1 VRFLGALVLS
11 LVATAASAA
20 DIDVVRQN
28 FIDYYTAGGADRS
41 APRLRDAIGGLE
53 GQARQV
59 TAPGFLLSDGSWN
72 DINYA
77 EKPDGGWSP
86 WEHSRRLIV
95 MAKAYRTPGQALYG
109 NATLRTQIE
118 SALGY
123 TRNFYGA
130 TILPTGNWWF
140 WTIGIPLDLAPTL
153 VLMRGDIDPKI
164 YDDLVLALQV
174 RIGSSPTSR
183 GIIGPIPTG
192 ENLVWTSYTHLC
204 LALLKD
210 DVARLALVR
219 DAMAKVTL
227 PTTGEGIK
235 SDASFHQHGAQ
246 LYTGGYGGSF
256 ANDVA
261 KYALFTRGTQYG
273 LPPASL
279 AAFSDYVADGVAWSL
294 YGNYFDVSVISR
306 EVARESTTGYNGIA
320 ALLQASQFDSPRS
333 AEIRA
338 ATARMLQT
346 WTWGLPTELA
356 GLAAIAERARWTP
369 AWPEGHRHYFN
380 SDYTVHRRNGW
391 YASVKM
397 FSTRTKSGESTN
409 DENVRGSRQ
418 SDGRFYL
425 VLRGDEYFG
434 RNVWPALDWTRLP
447 GTTVEQKPTTADAT
461 YGYGTR
467 TFAGGTGDGWNGV
480 SAMELSPLNSTLF
493 ARKSFFFFDDAIVF
507 LTNSITSPAGNRVET
522 IVNQWPLLNNAS
534 QVTSGSDWSV
544 LENVGTWFPSAQPV
558 QTVRETRNGTW
569 AALGGSSDTT
579 QHSRSFV
586 TTYIDHGTSPMNATA
601 EYVLV
606 PNVTASAMR
615 TWAASRPLSILANTT
630 QVSAVRDLRDQS
642 LGIVFWSAT
651 SIDGIQSD
659 AAAVVY
665 LTTSANGRTMTLSA
679 ADPNGAAAGIVRL
692 TIPGRWRATGAK
704 ATAGVRSTVVEIPK
718 AGGKTTQV
726 TLESLVVPKRRST
739 GR

>member
-1 VRFLGALVLS
+1 MRFLGALVLS

-28 FIDYYTAGGADRS
+28 FVDYYTAGGADRT
-41 APRLRDAIGGLE
+41 APRMRDAIGGLE
-53 GQARQV
+53 SQARQV

-72 DINYA
+72 DINYT
-77 EKPDGGWSP
+77 ERPDGGWSP
-86 WEHSRRLIV
+86 WEHSRRLII
-95 MAKAYRTPGQALYG
+95 MAKAYRTPGQALHG
-109 NATLRTQIE
+109 NPMLRTQIE

-130 TILPTGNWWF
+130 TVLPLGNWWF

-153 VLMRGDIDPKI
+153 VLMRGDVDPKI
-164 YDDLVLALQV
+164 YDDLVLALST
-174 RIGSSPTSR
+174 RIGSSPTGR
-183 GIIGPIPTG
+183 GIVGPVPTG
-192 ENLVWTSYTHLC
+192 QNLVWSSYTHLC

-219 DAMAKVTL
+219 DAMAKATL

-273 LPPASL
+273 LPPVSL

-320 ALLQASQFDSPRS
+320 ALLQASQFDSPR
-333 AEIRA
+333 AMEIRA
-338 ATARMLQT
+338 AAARMLQT
-346 WTWGLPTELA
+346 WNWGLPTELA
-356 GLAAIAERARWTP
+356 GLAAITERARWTP

-434 RNVWPALDWTRLP
+434 RNIWPAFDWTRLP
-447 GTTVEQKPTTADAT
+447 GTTVEQKPSTADAT

-467 TFAGGTGDGWNGV
+467 AFAGGTGDGRNGV

-534 QVTSGSDWSV
+534 QVTSGSDWNV
-544 LENVGTWFPSAQPV
+544 LENVGTWYPTGQAA
-558 QTVRETRNGTW
+558 QTVRETRTGTW

-579 QHSRSFV
+579 QHSRTFV

-606 PNVTASAMR
+606 PNVSPSAMR
-615 TWAASRPLSILANTT
+615 TWAASRPLSILANTA

-651 SIDGIQSD
+651 SVDGIQSD

-679 ADPNGAAAGIVRL
+679 ADPNGAATGIVRL

-718 AGGKTTQV
+718 AGGKTTTV
-726 TLESLVVPKRRST
+726 ALESLVIPKRRAT